1 MTAHLEEADYFFI
14 RKQSNLMSFRQIPV
28 LKAALILAGADSI
41 ILAVFAFVIGGA
53 EEWQEGAILGA
64 FRGFGIGVVVA
75 QIWNGI
81 LLPLISSNHAPT
93 VIRIR
98 NAVSITAI
106 YIMLLS
112 LIFGTNDGTSFT
124 GALILGAIF
133 ASAGSIAM
141 AAFGWLHNLV
151 VKFRTRA
158 R

>member
-1 MTAHLEEADYFFI
+1 
-14 RKQSNLMSFRQIPV
+14 MSFRQIPV
-28 LKAALILAGADSI
+28 LKAALIAAGVYSI
-41 ILAVFAFVIGGA
+41 IMAVFVFVVGGP
-53 EEWQEGAILGA
+53 EEWQIPAIYA
-64 FRGFGIGVVVA
+64 VFTGFGVGVVVA

-81 LLPLISSNHAPT
+81 LLPLISSNHPPT
-93 VIRIR
+93 KIRIR

-112 LIFGTNDGTSFT
+112 LIFGINDGTSFT
-124 GALILGAIF
+124 GSLVLGAIF

-141 AAFGWLHNLV
+141 AAFGWLHNFV

>member
-1 MTAHLEEADYFFI
+1 
-14 RKQSNLMSFRQIPV
+14 MSFRQIPV
-28 LKAALILAGADSI
+28 LKAALIAAGAYSI
-41 ILAVFAFVIGGA
+41 IQAIFVIGRPEA
-53 EEWQEGAILGA
+53 WHYLAIGGA
-64 FRGFGIGVVVA
+64 FGGFGIGVVAA

-93 VIRIR
+93 KIRIR
-98 NAVSITAI
+98 NAVSITVI
-106 YIMLLS
+106 YIMLFS
-112 LIFGTNDGTSFT
+112 LFMGINDGYSFT
-124 GALILGAIF
+124 QAFLLGAIY